1 MASTPPSTNVSRTKQ
16 AACKA
21 PRRTCLFAIE
31 KDKENERI
39 NYHNTVSNVNKVISD
54 LPIAPDLVY
63 SVMEQFVPLESWPC
77 DTIGCRHEAKHF
89 FSNEDDD
96 NLNSL
101 CIICFAD
108 QNKLGLVRY

>member
-16 AACKA
+16 TACKA

-54 LPIAPDLVY
+54 LPIAPGLVY
-63 SVMEQFVPLESWPC
+63 SVMEQFIPHST
-77 DTIGCRHEAKHF
+77 D
-89 FSNEDDD
+89 
-96 NLNSL
+96 
-101 CIICFAD
+101 
-108 QNKLGLVRY
+108 

>member
-89 FSNEDDD
+89 FSNDDD
-96 NLNSL
+96 KLNSL

-108 QNKLGLVRY
+108 QNKVGLVRY